1 MVLKC
6 KPQHAAPFIIFEN
19 SEVDNVEDVA
29 RIRKYLIQ
37 SSSRNTCAI
46 KPGGTSTSYCCCTG
60 DAEKPLQTDLHH
72 KAHIATTILI
82 ARIHLRHIDA
92 RGYLGGVIHTG
103 RGRASFTLNALHIR
117 KRLSP
122 RPAAENKIQD
132 VKSTLQVL
140 HLRFAYIADTRGAS
154 L

>member
-1 MVLKC
+1 ML
-6 KPQHAAPFIIFEN
+6 N
-19 SEVDNVEDVA
+19 EDVA
-29 RIRKYLIQ
+29 KIRKYLIQ
-37 SSSRNTCAI
+37 SSSRNTCTI
-46 KPGGTSTSYCCCTG
+46 RPGGTSTSYCCCTG

-103 RGRASFTLNALHIR
+103 RGRASFTLNALHTQTFIAKASGR
-117 KRLSP
+117 
-122 RPAAENKIQD
+122 EQD
-132 VKSTLQVL
+132 SRCQIN
-140 HLRFAYIADTRGAS
+140 FADTRGAS